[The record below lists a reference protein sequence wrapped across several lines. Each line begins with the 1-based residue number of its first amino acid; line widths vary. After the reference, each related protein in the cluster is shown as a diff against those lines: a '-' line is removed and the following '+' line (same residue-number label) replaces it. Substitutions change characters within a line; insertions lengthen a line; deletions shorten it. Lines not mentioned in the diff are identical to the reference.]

1 MDISKSELL
10 QNNCEFQFLLTLV
23 SFSPRV
29 VYVTVH
35 FLLTLQYNNWFD
47 IFCQCFLSRKTNLNS
62 FYFAAVAVFEISV
75 KDTKTYLHTTERQ
88 DIWKKLPRTFLWIS
102 LNKYTSRLNVRFC
115 PFPIKEGYFSSK
127 ITPSK
132 KNKTEFQ
139 IKL

>member
-47 IFCQCFLSRKTNLNS
+47 IFCQFFLSRKTNLNS

-88 DIWKKLPRTFLWIS
+88 DIWKSYREHFLWIN
-102 LNKYTSRLNVRFC
+102 LNKYTSGLNVRFC
-115 PFPIKEGYFSSK
+115 PSPMKEDYFF
-127 ITPSK
+127 
-132 KNKTEFQ
+132 NKEQ
-139 IKL
+139 NWIKL